1 MEKENFKKQVKKIVI
16 KSITKY
22 LQENKKIGIPE
33 NLEEYL
39 NKKRGVF
46 VTLRNKKNKQLR
58 GCIGRPLPDS
68 ILAEALIDSAISSA
82 TRDPRFP
89 PVKKSE
95 LKDLEFEVSIMSEPK
110 IIEAKDAQDYINEIE
125 IGKHGLIVEKGFAKG
140 LLLPQVATEY
150 NWDVKTFLS
159 HTCRKAGLV
168 EDDWRDPRTK
178 VYSFYLYDMIEG
190 DFEEIE

>member
-1 MEKENFKKQVKKIVI
+1 MEKENFKEQVKKLVI
-16 KSITKY
+16 ESIKTY
-22 LQENKKIGIPE
+22 LQENKKIGTPN
-33 NLEEYL
+33 NLEDDFM
-39 NKKRGVF
+39 KKRGVF

-58 GCIGRPLPDS
+58 GCIGRPLPDT

-89 PVKKSE
+89 SVKKSE
-95 LKDLEFEVSIMSEPK
+95 IKDLEFEVSIMSEPK
-110 IIEAKDAQDYINEIE
+110 IIEANDSKDYINEIE

-150 NWDVKTFLS
+150 NWDETTFLS
-159 HTCRKAGLV
+159 HTCRKAGLRE
-168 EDDWRDPRTK
+168 EDWKDPKTK

-190 DFEEIE
+190 DFKETE